1 MREPQG
7 PFQGQETNPLPPQV
21 LNLARCEREL
31 ALIIYL
37 EGAMTAKSIEA
48 RLPRKLSNSALRA
61 MLQRLCRKGILRRQ
75 KINGS
80 HNSTDRRIPYLYT
93 PAITVELVRS
103 ACLAASRA
111 GLFRRFAS
119 ERRGSGGEGPPGERI
134 ESDDHAVG
142 RRIRDEHRRLKHWTS
157 AGVGS
162 SLTFQQRQ
170 KQTGGISPARQVVR
184 QASILEDLRLR
195 IDEERPAAGVEAGL

>member
-1 MREPQG
+1 MAVREPQG
-7 PFQGQETNPLPPQV
+7 LFQGQETNPLPPQV

-93 PAITVELVRS
+93 PAITVELVRTHALQQVARDYFDGS
-103 ACLAASRA
+103 LFSVAEAVVRA
-111 GLFRRFAS
+111 LQ
-119 ERRGSGGEGPPGERI
+119 GSGSRVTI
-134 ESDDHAVG
+134 TRSDG
-142 RRIRDEHRRLKHWTS
+142 
-157 AGVGS
+157 GS
-162 SLTFQQRQ
+162 
-170 KQTGGISPARQVVR
+170 GM
-184 QASILEDLRLR
+184 SI
-195 IDEERPAAGVEAGL
+195 AA